1 MRRFLVCIAV
11 SLTTAFVGPR
21 LIGPQSRP
29 AGAPFAYEPPE
40 GFVPLQG
47 AAQGSSLEP
56 SQDDA
61 QPRVWVHPEPV
72 DMRTAPDRSKSI
84 VRVVLHHSRQQMSVE
99 EPDLAKLVDEM
110 AKAFEESCTWVH
122 RRHERR
128 IRADG
133 SRVGLIEGDCD
144 REVDLGWPGLRPQKI
159 RSRKLQLMFPDD
171 TGTSIV
177 TASYPADQAS
187 RWEPLIEATIAKAR
201 GVATRVPP
209 PPLWTRAAWAGAGA
223 IVGLLATAL
232 ITHRSSQRSE
242 RAGDECRAAAK
253 VKEAENKDEEDEK
266 GEDEEEEEK

>member
-1 MRRFLVCIAV
+1 VRRLLVCIVVA
-11 SLTTAFVGPR
+11 LTTALVGPR
-21 LIGPQSRP
+21 LLGPQGRP
-29 AGAPFAYEPPE
+29 AGEPFAYEPPE
-40 GFVPLQG
+40 GFVPLEG
-47 AAQGSSLEP
+47 ATLEP
-56 SQDDA
+56 LQDDA
-61 QPRVWVHPEPV
+61 PPRVWVHPEPV
-72 DMRTAPDRSKSI
+72 DMRTTHDRSKAV

-99 EPDLAKLVDEM
+99 EPDLAKLVGEM

-144 REVDLGWPGLRPQKI
+144 REVDLGWPGLPPQRI

-201 GVATRVPP
+201 GIATRVPP
-209 PPLWTRAAWAGAGA
+209 PPLSTRAAWAGAGA
-223 IVGLLATAL
+223 LVGLLATAL
-232 ITHRSSQRSE
+232 ITHRSSKRPDRPE
-242 RAGDECRAAAK
+242 RGGDERRGAAK
-253 VKEAENKDEEDEK
+253 AKDAKKKDEEDDE
-266 GEDEEEEEK
+266 EDEE